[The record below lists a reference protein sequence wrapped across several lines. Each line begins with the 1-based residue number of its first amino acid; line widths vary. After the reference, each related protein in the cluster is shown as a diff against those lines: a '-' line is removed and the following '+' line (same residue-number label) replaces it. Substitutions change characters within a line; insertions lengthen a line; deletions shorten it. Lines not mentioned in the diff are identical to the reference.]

1 MISISGAVKS
11 GMSLTVNL
19 YYKGQN
25 GSARKFVEEMESSG
39 IADAIRV
46 EEGNEKY
53 DLYMSVERYIRTED
67 LSSDDKFIRK

>member
-1 MISISGAVKS
+1 MISISGVVKS

>member
-53 DLYMSVERYIRTED
+53 DLYTSVERYIRTED